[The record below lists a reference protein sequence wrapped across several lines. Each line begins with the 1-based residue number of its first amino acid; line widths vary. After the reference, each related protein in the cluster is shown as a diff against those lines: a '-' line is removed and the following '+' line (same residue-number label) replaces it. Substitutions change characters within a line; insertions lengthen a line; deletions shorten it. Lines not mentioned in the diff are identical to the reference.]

1 MIIKF
6 LKIFLGVAGVMFGL
20 FISSLCADEVSA
32 AMLGMGSFFPTI
44 MLGGIFWPIQSMPD
58 WMASMA
64 TFLPQTLPVESMR
77 FILSR
82 GWGMEF
88 FEVLLGFIA
97 TWGWIAIYLVAATI
111 IFKKYT

>member
-1 MIIKF
+1 MS
-6 LKIFLGVAGVMFGL
+6 GVAGVMFGL

-58 WMASMA
+58 WMASFA
-64 TFLPQTLPVESMR
+64 SFLPQTLPVESMR
-77 FILSR
+77 YILSR
-82 GWGMEF
+82 GWDITYI
-88 FEVLLGFIA
+88 EVVLGFVA
-97 TWGWIAIYLVAATI
+97 TWGWILLYLVAAAF